1 MVKTLMLLLIVAALL
16 AGCSSAP
23 QVGSDAEAKPPEEG
37 CYQADWQAETA
48 PVINKRLGPDGLDK
62 YETPSKAQEQGC
74 P

>member
-1 MVKTLMLLLIVAALL
+1 MVKTLSLLIAVALL

-23 QVGSDAEAKPPEEG
+23 EAKPEDAAGEPEKG

-48 PVINKRLGPDGLDK
+48 PVINKRLGPEGLEK
-62 YETPSKAQEQGC
+62 YETPSKAREQGC

>member
-1 MVKTLMLLLIVAALL
+1 MVKTLPLLIAVALL

-23 QVGSDAEAKPPEEG
+23 KATPAEDASEVQKG

-48 PVINKRLGPDGLDK
+48 PVINKRLGPEGLEK
-62 YETPSKAQEQGC
+62 YETPSKAREQGC

>member
-1 MVKTLMLLLIVAALL
+1 MVKTLALLIVAGLL
-16 AGCSSAP
+16 AGCASTHRAT
-23 QVGSDAEAKPPEEG
+23 PESEGGEPEKG

-62 YETPSKAQEQGC
+62 YETRSGSREHGC

>member
-1 MVKTLMLLLIVAALL
+1 MVKTLPLLIAVALL

-23 QVGSDAEAKPPEEG
+23 KVTPAEEAGEVHKG

-48 PVINKRLGPDGLDK
+48 PVINKRLGPEGLEK
-62 YETPSKAQEQGC
+62 YETPSKAREQGC

>member
-1 MVKTLMLLLIVAALL
+1 MVKTLSLLIAVALL

-23 QVGSDAEAKPPEEG
+23 EAKPEDAVGEPEKG

-48 PVINKRLGPDGLDK
+48 PVINKRLGPEGLEK
-62 YETPSKAQEQGC
+62 YETPSKAREQGC